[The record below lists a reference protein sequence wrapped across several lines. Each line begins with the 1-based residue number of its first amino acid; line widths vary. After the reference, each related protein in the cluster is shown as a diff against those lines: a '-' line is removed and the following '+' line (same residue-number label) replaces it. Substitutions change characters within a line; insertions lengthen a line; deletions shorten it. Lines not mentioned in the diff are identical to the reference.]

1 MAEYTPMIQQYLS
14 IKAKYED
21 AFLFFRLGDFYELFF
36 DDALK
41 ASQELEITLTSR
53 DGGKGNRI
61 PMCGVP
67 HHSSQNYIAQLIEK
81 GFKVAICEQVEDP
94 KVAKG
99 VVKRDVVQVI
109 TPGTVMEGAL
119 LDEKVN
125 NFIASVTPFEDG
137 YGVATSDLSTGQN
150 AVKFLQED
158 WKAVCLELQSISAK
172 EIIVPS
178 NIAEDELKLLKDVY
192 QFTVSFEDDNEMPEH
207 LHSITSELQNEELQY
222 TANQLIAYLVRTQKR
237 SLDHLQKFQY
247 VETTA
252 YMKIDP
258 NSKRNLELVETLRQ
272 KQKKGSLLWLLD
284 KTVTA
289 MGGRMLKQWIE
300 HPLLDRKAI
309 EERLSIVETF
319 MKQFF
324 NREQI
329 REQLTEVYDLERLA
343 GKVAYGNVNAR
354 DLIQLKRSLQ
364 KIPSLKD
371 TLLDMDHPSLVE
383 RSENMDPCTELA
395 ELLECA
401 IHEEAPLSIKE
412 GNIIKNGYHDGL
424 DEYRDA
430 SVNGKAWIA
439 SLEQSEREKTGI
451 KSLKIRYN
459 RVFGYYIEV
468 TKSNLHL
475 IDEERYERKQTLA
488 NAERFITPELKE
500 KEDII
505 LEAEEKSIE
514 LEYDLFI
521 NIREEVKT
529 FIPQLQVL
537 AKQISEIDVLQSFAI
552 VSEDGQYCKPRIA
565 EDGTIHIDA
574 GRHPVVEQMMDR
586 QDYVSNNVHMN
597 HKREVLLIT
606 GPNMAGKS
614 TYMRQVAL
622 SSVLL
627 QVGCFVPA
635 GSATLPIFDQIF
647 TRIGAADD
655 LAGGQSTFMVE
666 MMETQYALTH
676 ATDRSLLLLDEI
688 GRGTSTYDGM
698 SLAQSIIE
706 YIHENIGA
714 KTLFSTHYHELT
726 VLEDHLERL
735 QNIHVKAIEE
745 NGKVVFLHRV
755 EDGKADRSYGI
766 HVAELAQL
774 PAELIKRAN
783 ELLTDF
789 ESSKNAKS
797 NPDIPVKEDE
807 GQLSFFEPYNEA
819 KRKIRKS
826 SEQLHPALEKLKGL
840 ELLAMTPLEAMNT
853 LYELQMSIKQERQE
867 GSKWVK
873 SNS

>member
-1 MAEYTPMIQQYLS
+1 MAEYTPMIKQYLS
-14 IKAKYED
+14 IKADYQD

-53 DGGKGNRI
+53 DGGKI

-67 HHSSQNYIAQLIEK
+67 HHSSPNYIGQLIEK
-81 GFKVAICEQVEDP
+81 GYKVAICEQVEDP
-94 KVAKG
+94 KTAKG

-109 TPGTVMEGAL
+109 TPGTIMEGAL
-119 LDEKVN
+119 LDEKAN
-125 NFIASVTPFEDG
+125 NFIASVTPLHNSFG
-137 YGVATSDLSTGQN
+137 IATCDLSTGQN
-150 AVKFLQED
+150 AVKVLQED
-158 WKAVCLELQSISAK
+158 WKSVCLELQSLGVK
-172 EIIVPS
+172 EVIVPKDM
-178 NIAEDELKLLKDVY
+178 NEERVKLLEEVY
-192 QFTVSFEDDNEMPEH
+192 QFTVSKSIEIDLPDNLHTIMEDLDSNEV
-207 LHSITSELQNEELQY
+207 
-222 TANQLIAYLVRTQKR
+222 QLVGKQLLSYLVRTQKR
-237 SLDHLQKFQY
+237 SLDHLQKF
-247 VETTA
+247 VFIETNA

-284 KTVTA
+284 QTVTA

-300 HPLLDRKAI
+300 QPLLDSKSI
-309 EERLSIVETF
+309 EERLTIVESF
-319 MKQFF
+319 MRQFF

-329 REQLTEVYDLERLA
+329 REQLKEVYDLERLA

-354 DLIQLKRSLQ
+354 DLMQLKRSLQ
-364 KIPSLKD
+364 NVPSLKD
-371 TLLDMDHPSLVE
+371 QLLDMDHPGLTD
-383 RSENMDPCTELA
+383 RSHNMNPCEELTN
-395 ELLECA
+395 LLDA
-401 IHEEAPLSIKE
+401 AVHEDAPISIRE
-412 GNIIKNGYHDGL
+412 GNIIKNGFNNQL
-424 DEYRDA
+424 DEYRNA
-430 SVNGKAWIA
+430 SVNGKTWIA

-451 KSLKIRYN
+451 RSLKIRFN

-475 IDEERYERKQTLA
+475 IDEQRYERKQTLA

-514 LEYDLFI
+514 LEYELFI
-521 NIREEVKT
+521 EVREQVKK
-529 FIPQLQVL
+529 FIPQLQAL
-537 AKQISEIDVLQSFAI
+537 AKQISEIDVLQAFAV
-552 VSEDGQYCKPRIA
+552 VSEEGQYCKPIISNEKVIRI
-565 EDGTIHIDA
+565 EA

-586 QDYVSNNVHMN
+586 QDYVSNDVRMDQN
-597 HKREVLLIT
+597 RGLLLIT

-622 SSVLL
+622 SSILL
-627 QVGCFVPA
+627 QIGCFVPA
-635 GSATLPIFDQIF
+635 DYAELPLFDQIF

-666 MMETQYALTH
+666 MMETQYALNH

-706 YIHENIGA
+706 YIHEFIGA

-726 VLEDHLERL
+726 VLEDQLSRLE
-735 QNIHVKAIEE
+735 NIHVKAIEE
-745 NGKVVFLHRV
+745 EGKVVFLHKV

-774 PAELIKRAN
+774 PPKLIERAN
-783 ELLTDF
+783 ALLKDF
-789 ESSKNAKS
+789 ESEKGKNIAHSEEK
-797 NPDIPVKEDE
+797 VKGDN
-807 GQLSFFEPYNEA
+807 GQLSFFEPSQQT
-819 KRKIRKS
+819 KPQKIIQS
-826 SEQLHPALEKLKGL
+826 DHPVLNQLKEL
-840 ELLAMTPLEAMNT
+840 ELLSMTPLEAMNT
-853 LYELQMSIKQERQE
+853 LYNLQMSIKQGKQE
-867 GSKWVK
+867 EAKWVK
-873 SNS
+873 SNN

>member
-36 DDALK
+36 DDALR

-94 KVAKG
+94 KEAKG

-119 LDEKVN
+119 LDEKAN

-137 YGVATSDLSTGQN
+137 FGMATSDLSTGQN
-150 AVKFLQED
+150 FVKFYQED

-172 EIIVPS
+172 EVIVPS
-178 NIAEDELKLLKDVY
+178 NLPEEQLKRLQDVY
-192 QFTVSFEDDNEMPEH
+192 QFTVSFEDDKDIPEP
-207 LHSITSELQNEELQY
+207 LHSILMKLESDKLRQ
-222 TANQLIAYLVRTQKR
+222 TASQLIAYLVRTQKR
-237 SLDHLQKFQY
+237 SLDHMQEYQY

-324 NREQI
+324 NREQV

-354 DLIQLKRSLQ
+354 DLIQLKKSLQ
-364 KIPSLKD
+364 KVPSLKD
-371 TLLDMDHPSLVE
+371 TLLDMDHPGLAD
-383 RSENMDPCTELA
+383 RSENMDPCVELA
-395 ELLECA
+395 ELLEQA
-401 IHEEAPLSIKE
+401 IHEDAPISIKE
-412 GNIIKNGYHDGL
+412 GNIIQNGYHEDL

-439 SLEQSEREKTGI
+439 SLEQKEREKTGI
-451 KSLKIRYN
+451 RSLKIRYN

-475 IDEERYERKQTLA
+475 IDEDRYERKQTLA

-514 LEYDLFI
+514 LEYELFI
-521 NIREEVKT
+521 KIREEVKA
-529 FIPQLQVL
+529 FIPQLQIL
-537 AKQISEIDVLQSFAI
+537 AKQISEIDVLQSFAV
-552 VSEDGQYCKPRIA
+552 VSEDGQYCKPKIS
-565 EDGTIHIDA
+565 EDGTINIEA

-586 QDYVSNNVHMN
+586 QDYVSNDVRMN
-597 HKREVLLIT
+597 HEREVLLIT

-635 GSATLPIFDQIF
+635 ESATLPLFDQIF

-676 ATDRSLLLLDEI
+676 ATERSLLLLDEI

-726 VLEDHLERL
+726 VLEGHLERL
-735 QNIHVKAIEE
+735 HNIHVKAIEE

-766 HVAELAQL
+766 HVAELAHL
-774 PAELIKRAN
+774 PVELIKRAN
-783 ELLTDF
+783 ELLSDF
-789 ESSKNAKS
+789 ESTKTVKS
-797 NPDIPVKEDE
+797 DHDVPVKEDQ
-807 GQLSFFEPYNEA
+807 GQLSFFEPFNQSKHTKQKQDE
-819 KRKIRKS
+819 R
-826 SEQLHPALEKLKGL
+826 HPALEKIKDM
-840 ELLAMTPLEAMNT
+840 ELLTMTPLEAMNA
-853 LYELQMSIKQERQE
+853 LYELQMSIKQEKQE
-867 GSKWVK
+867 GTKWAK
-873 SNS
+873 SNN

>member
-67 HHSSQNYIAQLIEK
+67 HHSSQNYIVQLIEK
-81 GFKVAICEQVEDP
+81 GFKVAVCEQVEDP

-119 LDEKVN
+119 LDEKAN

-192 QFTVSFEDDNEMPEH
+192 QFTVSFEDDNEVPEH
-207 LHSITSELQNEELQY
+207 LHSITSKLQSEELQH

-371 TLLDMDHPSLVE
+371 ALLDMDYPSLVE
-383 RSENMDPCTELA
+383 RSENMDPCMELA

-537 AKQISEIDVLQSFAI
+537 AKQISEIDVLQSFAV
-552 VSEDGQYCKPRIA
+552 VSEDGQYCKPRIV
-565 EDGTIHIDA
+565 EDGTIHIEA

-586 QDYVSNNVHMN
+586 QDYVSNNVHMD
-597 HKREVLLIT
+597 HEREVLLIT

-635 GSATLPIFDQIF
+635 ESATLPIFDQIF

-755 EDGKADRSYGI
+755 ENGKADRSYGI

-789 ESSKNAKS
+789 ESSKNAK
-797 NPDIPVKEDE
+797 NNADKPVKEDE
-807 GQLSFFEPYNEA
+807 GQLSFFEPYSES

-853 LYELQMSIKQERQE
+853 LYELQMSIKKERQE